1 MCDDMRCMYT
11 ALASPRKV
19 LRSVKNKSI
28 THTVSHLGLQ
38 LEVTTLESTFLTP
51 DTNKKGDILLL

>member
-1 MCDDMRCMYT
+1 MRCMYT